1 LKWWK
6 PHFSNKVQIKKTC
19 YLWLIYFYIGSK
31 VNVWEHL
38 QVLKILILYLWYLV
52 WQSYATIF
60 LFVSEKK
67 KKNIQHLKSLLF
79 SLYHSLH
86 ILIDKPTLSS
96 KSFKIRSFK
105 ILTTINVKS
114 IKKGARMLNTVALYI
129 WYDDD

>member
-1 LKWWK
+1 
-6 PHFSNKVQIKKTC
+6 VEIKKTC

-38 QVLKILILYLWYLV
+38 QVLKILILYLWCLV
-52 WQSYATIF
+52 WQSYVTIF

-129 WYDDD
+129 YDMMMIKLKL